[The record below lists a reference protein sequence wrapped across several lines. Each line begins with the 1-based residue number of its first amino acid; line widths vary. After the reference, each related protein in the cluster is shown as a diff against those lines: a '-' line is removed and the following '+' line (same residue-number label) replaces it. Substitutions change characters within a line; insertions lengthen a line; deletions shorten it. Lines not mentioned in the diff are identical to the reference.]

1 MLMVNEN
8 ESQIGPP
15 PLRQHERPLTDEELR
30 ELRGILEA
38 DRRMKWLMASAR
50 IGAIWL
56 AAIFGTVSLI
66 WDSVVRFVL
75 HVVGK

>member
-1 MLMVNEN
+1 MNEN
-8 ESQIGPP
+8 ESQIDPP
-15 PLRQHERPLTDEELR
+15 PLRQHERPFTDEELR

-56 AAIFGTVSLI
+56 AAVVGTVSLL
-66 WDSVVRFVL
+66 WESVVRFVL

>member
-1 MLMVNEN
+1 VVNEN
-8 ESQIGPP
+8 ESQTGPP
-15 PLRQHERPLTDEELR
+15 PLHQHERPFTDEELR
-30 ELRGILEA
+30 ELRGVLEA

-56 AAIFGTVSLI
+56 AAIVGTVSLL

>member
-8 ESQIGPP
+8 ESQNGLPP
-15 PLRQHERPLTDEELR
+15 HHERPLTDEELR
-30 ELRGILEA
+30 DLRGVLEA

-50 IGAIWL
+50 IGAIWI
-56 AAIFGTVSLI
+56 ASIIGTVSLL

-75 HVVGK
+75 HMVGK

>member
-1 MLMVNEN
+1 MVNEN

-15 PLRQHERPLTDEELR
+15 PPLHQHERALTDEELR

-50 IGAIWL
+50 IGAIWI
-56 AAIFGTVSLI
+56 AAIVGTVSLQI
-66 WDSVVRFVL
+66 GRASCRERVFTEV
-75 HVVGK
+75 